1 MQQRGVVCAF
11 GNAASDR
18 LNTSIYP
25 FILRGVSLVG
35 INANHPV
42 PERGAAWAR
51 MQAGGDLR
59 PRHIARIAYTIAFER
74 LQAHCEKLIGAGVRG
89 RLDVSPHPA
98 RCPARAIG
106 G

>member
-59 PRHIARIAYTIAFER
+59 PRHIARIAYTIAFEDLR
-74 LQAHCEKLIGAGVRG
+74 RIAKSSSAQAYAGG
-89 RLDVSPHPA
+89 R
-98 RCPARAIG
+98 
-106 G
+106 